1 MIEKAMPKYLLTT
14 ERGKINYVLTASLI
28 GIVISISI
36 GFIVN
41 SIYPHT
47 EKVAVLKFNMVDFIG
62 LVLFAP
68 IVETMLMVPIIAL
81 LKLVISRIYAI
92 CATSALIWA
101 TIHGLLVPIQAIT
114 IFPQFFIF
122 TLAFLVWDKQSRKSA
137 YLVVMSIHMLN
148 NVTVFL
154 IGALSN

>member
-14 ERGKINYVLTASLI
+14 ERGKINYVLTAYLI

-81 LKLVISRIYAI
+81 LKLVFSRIYAI